1 MPARFGR
8 GVLNPDRQEKTVNS
22 YARRSNGLLV
32 PAHVN
37 LGAPRVVH
45 CKRERHH
52 VYIGRN
58 LKRMAPSKW
67 GNPFVVGEHGAR
79 GECIALYE
87 SWLRQND
94 ALIAALDELR
104 GLVLGCWC
112 APRACHGDLLLRL
125 ANATL
130 AQRECWLALAA

>member
-1 MPARFGR
+1 M
-8 GVLNPDRQEKTVNS
+8 NS

-37 LGAPRVVH
+37 LGGPRVVH
-45 CKRERHH
+45 CQRERHH

-58 LKRMAPSKW
+58 PKWMAPSKW
-67 GNPFVVGEHGAR
+67 GNPFVVGKHGAR

-87 SWLRQND
+87 NWLRHND
-94 ALIAALDELR
+94 ALLAALDELR

-112 APRACHGDLLLRL
+112 APRACHGDLLMWL
-125 ANATL
+125 ANATRSER
-130 AQRECWLALAA
+130 QDWIALAA